1 MKGPERA
8 EGRAEGRRGR
18 RQQKPQIAPHEIRRE
33 GGQGH
38 PQDRP
43 GREAVVVWADQC
55 EWDRKQNP
63 RPGWIEG
70 VEAVE
75 RRKLSEVHR
84 RVDIGLRVG
93 VDVVE
98 RRVENERPHGPDS
111 RTENDEDAREPI
123 PVPLPQIP
131 HVRLVCNRSATRLE
145 DRRALPETPHR
156 GNVCIQIR

>member
-1 MKGPERA
+1 M
-8 EGRAEGRRGR
+8 
-18 RQQKPQIAPHEIRRE
+18 
-33 GGQGH
+33 
-38 PQDRP
+38 
-43 GREAVVVWADQC
+43 VWADQC
-55 EWDRKQNP
+55 EWDRKQNT

-98 RRVENERPHGPDS
+98 RRVENERPHGSDS
-111 RTENDEDAREPI
+111 RTENDGDAREPI

-145 DRRALPETPHR
+145 DRRNLPETPHR